1 MYHKTERYMAVVFIL
16 GIVVCLLLNG
26 CQEKQGEPSG
36 KLTKITFGTVPA
48 IVEASSHVAYEKGYF
63 KDEGRDVKLIMNPDG
78 KTSLQMLF
86 DGKADIVNVMGTPVV
101 YASFDR
107 DDFYIIGNIRHSKIH
122 FAVARKDRGI
132 HKASDLKGKK
142 VAVTKE
148 TSGEFFMDSYLIYN
162 GIAPS
167 ELEVVYMDAPTMVD
181 AIKKGEVDAMFCWS
195 PFPFLAEKLLGEN
208 AVVLPSE
215 TIVPGSWLV
224 VVKKE
229 FAREHPDIL
238 KKFLMGILKA
248 EQFTT
253 EHREEA
259 ISIHARV
266 SGVDRG
272 IVSNLFE
279 KMKLDLCLDQ
289 ALLSDLE
296 DQARWAIRYHY
307 TDKTQV
313 PNYLDSIHPGPLR
326 EIKPDAVT
334 VIKP

>member
-1 MYHKTERYMAVVFIL
+1 MYHHIERHTTIVFII
-16 GIVVCLLLNG
+16 GILACLVFDG
-26 CQEKQGEPSG
+26 CQEKQSEPSREL
-36 KLTKITFGTVPA
+36 KKVTVATVPA
-48 IVEASSHVAYEKGYF
+48 IVEAPTHVAYEKGYF
-63 KDEGRDVKLIMNPDG
+63 KDEGLDVELIMNAAG

-86 DGKADIVNVMGTPVV
+86 DGKADIANVMGTPIM

-107 DDFYIIGNIRHSKIH
+107 DDFYIIGKIRHSKIH

-142 VAVTKE
+142 VAVTKG
-148 TSGEFFMDSYLIYN
+148 TGAEFFMDSYLIFN

-167 ELEVVYMDAPTMVD
+167 ELKIVYMGAPDMVD
-181 AIKKGEVDAMFCWS
+181 AIVKGEVDAMFCWS
-195 PFPFLAEKLLGEN
+195 PFPFLAQKLLGEN
-208 AVVLPSE
+208 AVMLPSE

-238 KKFLMGILKA
+238 RKYLKGIVKA
-248 EQFTT
+248 EQFI
-253 EHREEA
+253 EENRKEA

-266 SGVDRG
+266 AGVDRG
-272 IVSNLFE
+272 IVSELFQN
-279 KMKLDLCLDQ
+279 MKLNLCLDQ
-289 ALLSDLE
+289 ALLNDLE
-296 DQARWAIRYHY
+296 DQGRWAIRYHY

-313 PNYLDSIHPGPLR
+313 PNYLNSIYPGPLR
-326 EIKPDAVT
+326 EVKPHAVT